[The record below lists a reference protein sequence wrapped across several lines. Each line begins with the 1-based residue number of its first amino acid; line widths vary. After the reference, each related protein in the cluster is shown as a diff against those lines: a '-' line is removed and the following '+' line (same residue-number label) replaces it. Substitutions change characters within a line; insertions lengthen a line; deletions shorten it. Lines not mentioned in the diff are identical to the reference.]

1 MKDSLS
7 IDYFNA
13 SYTFEYP
20 PDLTYDVT
28 LEKSSALGVDLQE
41 FGSAIATD
49 ASNTRLNFS
58 LWQPNTIDASG
69 NFYIID
75 YAPDYSWPIAASPS
89 GSNAVILT
97 RRAIIDNSFYD
108 ALNRRASRRG
118 ILNLT
123 RTLQIE

>member
-49 ASNTRLNFS
+49 SSNTRLNFS

-97 RRAIIDNSFYD
+97 RSAIIDNSFYD
-108 ALNRRASRRG
+108 ALSRRAFRRG